1 MRKDSKIYIA
11 GHRGMVGSAV
21 LRLLEKESYG
31 NLIYRT
37 HKELDLCSQN
47 AVADFFS
54 KEKPEY
60 VILAAAKV
68 GGINA
73 NSTYPADFIYQ
84 NLAIQINIIE
94 QARIH
99 NVKKLCFLGSSCIY
113 PRESQ
118 QPIKEEYL
126 LTGPLEPTNEAYAV
140 AKIAGYKMCYY
151 YAKQYGM
158 NTVSLMP
165 CNLYGKNDDFDLQTC
180 HVLSALVRRFCD
192 AVAEGKD
199 EVTLWGT
206 GTPLREFMNVDD
218 VARAV
223 LHIMLNHN
231 SPDIVNVGS
240 GTEISIAEL
249 ANKIAAAA
257 GFKGRINWDSSKP
270 DGMKRKLMD
279 VSRLES
285 TGFKPVISLD
295 EGIRMMV
302 EEYGIRRKDFV

>member
-1 MRKDSKIYIA
+1 MFKDSKIYIA

-21 LRLLEKESYG
+21 LRLLEKESFS

-37 HKELDLCSQN
+37 HKELDLCSQSS
-47 AVADFFS
+47 VAEFFA

-68 GGINA
+68 GGIHA
-73 NSTYPADFIYQ
+73 NSTCPADFIYQ

-118 QPIKEEYL
+118 QPIKEDYL
-126 LTGPLEPTNEAYAV
+126 LTGPLEPTNEAYAI

-165 CNLYGKNDDFDLQTC
+165 CNLYGKNDDFDLNTC

-206 GTPLREFMNVDD
+206 GTPLREFLNVDD

-231 SPDIVNVGS
+231 SPKIVNVGS

-249 ANKIAAAA
+249 AKKIASAA

-285 TGFKPVISLD
+285 TGFKPQISLD

-302 EEYGIRRKDFV
+302 EEYGIRRKDFI